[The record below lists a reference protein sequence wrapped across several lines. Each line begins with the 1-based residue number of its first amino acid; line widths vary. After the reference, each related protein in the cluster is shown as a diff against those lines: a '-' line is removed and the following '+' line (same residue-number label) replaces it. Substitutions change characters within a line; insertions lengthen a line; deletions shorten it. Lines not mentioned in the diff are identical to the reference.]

1 MKTNYIIFDT
11 DKDEFEE
18 IDNDALIS
26 EIENLPIL

>member
-1 MKTNYIIFDT
+1 MNYIIFDT